1 MASRVARRLV
11 DSGKLL
17 HSWLLHVTAPQD
29 PVSYSAYL
37 FSQLESRISSEFDGL
52 SQHRKISPKFV
63 EAMEE
68 YERSIKRCLQVN
80 RHNMSRLLSPTPQPE
95 RGFFGAQEEEQIA
108 LKERVTPVQYY
119 GSFLGG
125 AYGSND
131 SLMSHVAKDWS
142 TMRPEAWTRAHQR
155 IIERLEK
162 SLRDEDKSPLEPNES
177 PSILVPGCGV
187 GRLVF
192 DIGEA
197 LSTDGEESFNEWK
210 EQDEDDVGV
219 NSYLE
224 GNSKATNEGVAVFV
238 HGTESSMACLRVI
251 DKLFNTEWRG
261 EAGNGEFD
269 EEQDFSIYPF
279 IGDKKNNYTRDSRL
293 AEATGPSPI
302 PRRQLG
308 LGRADIS
315 FSAMSL
321 AEMDRQPEQD
331 AVVTCFYLDCHRS
344 PLEAIELIYQSL
356 RPGGVWINLGPL
368 SYHHPDGL
376 APTSKELS
384 IAVISKPPSLLLL
397 LAIVDIINSIL
408 MIFIYWKTRMHPGKR
423 M

>member
-11 DSGKLL
+11 DS
-17 HSWLLHVTAPQD
+17 V
-29 PVSYSAYL
+29 

-224 GNSKATNEGVAVFV
+224 GVAVFV

-261 EAGNGEFD
+261 EAGNGDFD

-293 AEATGPSPI
+293 AEATVLNAGLVGPSPI

-384 IAVISKPPSLLLL
+384 IAIEEKGFVLDEDGITSWEEDLPYYIRPKATLKEQVWRP
-397 LAIVDIINSIL
+397 
-408 MIFIYWKTRMHPGKR
+408 IFFVARRK
-423 M
+423 